1 MYLRLYLNCKLL
13 VENIYVLFLENSMKK
28 LIFKKFIKDIN
39 LFFFILIISVAI
51 IVWIIQAV
59 NFLDLISEDGHSLKV
74 YFSYTL
80 FSLPKIIS
88 KILPFIFMITLFYI
102 IINYEMN
109 NELIIYWINGITKL
123 NFINVLIKIS
133 FIYFFIQLMLTTL
146 IVPYTLDK
154 GRSFFRTS
162 NVDLFTSI
170 IK

>member
-1 MYLRLYLNCKLL
+1 M
-13 VENIYVLFLENSMKK
+13 
-28 LIFKKFIKDIN
+28 
-39 LFFFILIISVAI
+39 III
-51 IVWIIQAV
+51 
-59 NFLDLISEDGHSLKV
+59 
-74 YFSYTL
+74 
-80 FSLPKIIS
+80 
-88 KILPFIFMITLFYI
+88 FYI

-133 FIYFFIQLMLTTL
+133 LIYFFIQLMLTTL

-170 IK
+170 IKQKNLMTQFKTLQYL